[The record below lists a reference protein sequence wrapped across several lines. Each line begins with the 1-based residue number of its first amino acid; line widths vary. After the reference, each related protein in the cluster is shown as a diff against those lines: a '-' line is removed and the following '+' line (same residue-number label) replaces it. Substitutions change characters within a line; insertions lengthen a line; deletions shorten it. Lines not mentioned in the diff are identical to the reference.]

1 MTTPI
6 ANRNTLTVILGLLV
20 AGGIGFALARW
31 TGGAAP
37 TAALGNVPAASS
49 AAPSIEVDPAALTT
63 MGIIVDTASA
73 GDLGAEI
80 QAPATVRGA
89 ANSQAIVTTHVAGTI
104 TRIEKRLGDSVAAGA
119 VLARLQ
125 SSQAA
130 QVAAEQ
136 AAAEARAS
144 AAAAALKR
152 EQSLFEQRVTPRQ
165 DLEMAQA
172 ASIAADAEA
181 ARARTA
187 AAAAHVTADGRSM
200 AVVSPIAGRI
210 TAAPAQ
216 LGAFVA
222 PETELFR
229 VSDPRF
235 VVVEA
240 SVSAQDAGQ
249 IRAGDSA
256 RVTTSNGS
264 ALTAKVDS
272 ITPSVDEQTRS
283 ATVLL
288 SLDAR
293 QRSLVP
299 GEVAT
304 VRIMTR
310 RGETKGIVLAE
321 EAVQMLEGRTVVFV
335 QTEKGFRVQPVTVGS
350 RGGGEVLIVSGLD
363 AGQKV
368 ATRNAFL
375 LKAELNKNAG
385 EDEE

>member
-1 MTTPI
+1 MTNTFS
-6 ANRNTLTVILGLLV
+6 NRNTLTLIVGLLV
-20 AGGIGFALARW
+20 AGGIGFGLARL
-31 TGGAAP
+31 TGGSAQPPAP
-37 TAALGNVPAASS
+37 AESAPASN
-49 AAPSIEVDPAALTT
+49 AAPSIEIEPTALTT
-63 MGIIVDTASA
+63 MGIVVDTASA

-80 QAPATVRGA
+80 QAPAIVREA
-89 ANSQAIVTTHVAGTI
+89 ANSQAIVTTHVAGTL
-104 TRIEKRLGDSVAAGA
+104 TRIEKRLGDSVTAGA

-130 QVAAEQ
+130 QIAAEQ

-165 DLEMAQA
+165 DLELAQA
-172 ASIAADAEA
+172 AAVAAEAEA

-187 AAAAHVTADGRSM
+187 AAAAHVTADGQSM

-216 LGAFVA
+216 LGAFVD

-249 IRAGDSA
+249 IRSGDAA
-256 RVTTSNGS
+256 RVTTSQGS
-264 ALTAKVDS
+264 ALIAKVES

-288 SLDAR
+288 SLDGR

-310 RGETKGIVLAE
+310 RGETKGVVLAE

-335 QTEKGFRVQPVTVGS
+335 QTDKGFRVQPVTVSS
-350 RGGGEVLIVSGLD
+350 RGGGEVLVVAGLD
-363 AGQKV
+363 VGQKV